1 MATTLPPPQAY
12 TRDILAAAYEWLRSQ
27 PQSIRELANNSDNLV
42 ALYMQARR
50 RGGSPMLPPLTEAS
64 SETFKQDLRALAE
77 GMKQFEHPP
86 HATGAHAANANSNS
100 THLNPPTAHA
110 ATVTTA
116 VQPQPAL
123 QAHASTPANV
133 SSNMP
138 ATTLNMPIDPRTFE
152 ILRNTQNL
160 CNLGSEREA
169 LRMLIAI
176 GFERLRDLFP
186 R

>member
-77 GMKQFEHPP
+77 GMKQFDHGPLP
-86 HATGAHAANANSNS
+86 TAQNPNLNSA
-100 THLNPPTAHA
+100 HLNPPPS
-110 ATVTTA
+110 ATTP
-116 VQPQPAL
+116 VQNQPAL
-123 QAHASTPANV
+123 HSH
-133 SSNMP
+133 SNAPTNGSPNIP
-138 ATTLNMPIDPRTFE
+138 ATTLNLPIDQRTFE